1 MASFVAAFRFLT
13 IFPIPGDYGA
23 GTDDLANSIVWFP
36 VVGLV
41 LGCLASGLALL
52 LWSLLPPM
60 MAAALLTLVLLGV
73 SGGFHLDG
81 LADTADG
88 FFSARPRERI
98 LEIMRDSRIGVMG
111 VIALVMVLLLKF
123 SALAGLDRYGAMRAA
138 FLMPVA
144 GRCGIVIF
152 MALLPYA
159 RTEGGL
165 ATLFYS
171 RRSRVAGIW
180 ALVVFGLAAMFTTGF
195 NGVFLLFVFA
205 AVILFFA
212 MVCKRKINGATGDTL
227 GAVCELSEAGIA
239 VAMSCLY
246 WGR

>member
-1 MASFVAAFRFLT
+1 MASFVAALRFLT
-13 IFPIPGDYGA
+13 IFPIPGEYGA
-23 GTDDLANSIVWFP
+23 GSDDLAASIAWFP

-41 LGCLASGLALL
+41 LGGLASLLALL
-52 LWSLLPPM
+52 FWSLLPPM
-60 MAAALLTLVLLGV
+60 VAAALLTLILLGV

-98 LEIMRDSRIGVMG
+98 LAIMRDSRIGVMG

-123 SALAGLDRYGAMRAA
+123 SALAGLDRAGAMRAA

-144 GRCGIVIF
+144 GRCAIVIF

-159 RTEGGL
+159 RSEGGL

-171 RRSRVAGIW
+171 RRSRVAGIC
-180 ALVVFGLAAMFTTGF
+180 AFVVFGLTAMLTAGMM
-195 NGVFLLFVFA
+195 GVLLLLIFA
-205 AVILFFA
+205 AVILAFA
-212 MVCKRKINGATGDTL
+212 LMCKRKINGATGDTL

-239 VAMSCLY
+239 FAVSLFC
-246 WGR
+246 WVR